1 MESESAI
8 GVTIDGDKK
17 NEQTSP
23 QNNYLFVAA
32 IDFGTSYS
40 GYAWSSKNDYKNYL
54 EGKDAEPKIYTNQ
67 PWNSGGK
74 GFFSEKNPTCLLL
87 DADRKLV
94 AFGYDAENKYA
105 ALSQEGKHSD
115 YYFFQRFK
123 MNLHEGFQI
132 ETIDRIL
139 RSVFFNELFPF
150 ANHACHGST
159 DFSFQSKEMMAT
171 EMNGKQ
177 LPAFEVFAMSI
188 KALVD
193 HLMTMFQNKGNMA
206 TLKIDDIK
214 WILTVPAIWSEKSK
228 QFMRKSAVKAGIPN
242 SNLSIALEPECASVY
257 CQHLS
262 TDHLYGARDE
272 YSMKETGQKY
282 VVVDLGGGT
291 ADIAV
296 HEKIEGNKLKEIH
309 RSTGS
314 NCGGTSVDAAFL
326 KFMDTTFGKLVL
338 ETMKKQ
344 YPESYLDLMR
354 EFESKKRAVNCDET
368 DTIRM
373 SLPMAALSTLCL
385 QIHDK
390 SIEDVILSSGHTEK
404 VSVKTDKLRIK
415 SEIFVEFFMP
425 TIKKLISLLDHIM
438 KNKRVAE
445 VEDILLVGG
454 FAECTILQQHVRDKF
469 PTKRVIV
476 PFDCGLSVLKG
487 AVIYGFDPSYI
498 AIRIIGH
505 TYGVDVAVRYDDS
518 THDLEHMFEHNDMM
532 YSKSVFKTIIEQET
546 EVSADTKVTREYRT
560 IKRIPGTLDNRH
572 ICNTKSKS
580 TLC

>member
-1 MESESAI
+1 MESESAK
-8 GVTIDGDKK
+8 GVTIDGDKD

-40 GYAWSSKNDYKNYL
+40 GYAWSSRNDYKNYL
-54 EGKDAEPKIYTNQ
+54 EGKEAEPKIYANQ

-74 GFFSEKNPTCLLL
+74 GFFSEKTPTCLLI

-105 ALSQEGKHSD
+105 DLSQEGKHSD

-139 RSVFFNELFPF
+139 RSVFLKELLPF
-150 ANHACHGST
+150 ANHGST
-159 DFSFQSKEMMAT
+159 DFSFKSKEMMAT

-193 HLMTMFQNKGNMA
+193 HLMTMFPNKGNTA
-206 TLKIDDIK
+206 SLKVDDIK

-228 QFMRKSAVKAGIPN
+228 QFMRRSAVKAGIPN
-242 SNLSIALEPECASVY
+242 NNLSIALEPECASVY

-262 TDHLYGARDE
+262 TDHLYGARNE

-326 KFMDTTFGKLVL
+326 QFMDTTFGKPVL

-354 EFESKKRAVNCDET
+354 EFESKKRTVKCDET

-373 SLPMAALSTLCL
+373 SLPMAALSKLCS

-390 SIEDVILSSGHTEK
+390 SIEDVILSSRHTEK

-415 SEIFVEFFMP
+415 SEIFVEFFYANN
-425 TIKKLISLLDHIM
+425 KKKSL
-438 KNKRVAE
+438 A
-445 VEDILLVGG
+445 
-454 FAECTILQQHVRDKF
+454 
-469 PTKRVIV
+469 
-476 PFDCGLSVLKG
+476 
-487 AVIYGFDPSYI
+487 
-498 AIRIIGH
+498 
-505 TYGVDVAVRYDDS
+505 
-518 THDLEHMFEHNDMM
+518 
-532 YSKSVFKTIIEQET
+532 YSIT
-546 EVSADTKVTREYRT
+546 
-560 IKRIPGTLDNRH
+560 
-572 ICNTKSKS
+572 
-580 TLC
+580 

>member
-1 MESESAI
+1 MESTP
-8 GVTIDGDKK
+8 GVTVEGYEN

-54 EGKDAEPKIYTNQ
+54 EGKDVEPKIYTNQ

-74 GFFSEKNPTCLLL
+74 GFFSEKTPTCLLL

-94 AFGYDAENKYA
+94 DFGYDAENKYA
-105 ALSQEGKHSD
+105 DLSQEGKHSD

-132 ETIDRIL
+132 EAIDRML
-139 RSVFFNELFPF
+139 RTVFINETFSF
-150 ANHACHGST
+150 AHRGST
-159 DFSFQSKEMMAT
+159 DFSFQSKEMMAV

-193 HLMTMFQNKGNMA
+193 HLMTMFQHKGNMA

-214 WILTVPAIWSEKSK
+214 WTLTVPAIWSEKSK
-228 QFMRKSAVKAGIPN
+228 QFMRRSAVKAGIPN

-262 TDHLYGARDE
+262 KDHLYGARDE

-282 VVVDLGGGT
+282 IVVDLGGGT

-326 KFMDTTFGKLVL
+326 QFMDTIFGKSVL
-338 ETMKKQ
+338 ETMKKE

-354 EFESKKRAVNCDET
+354 EFECKKRTVNCDET

-373 SLPMAALSTLCL
+373 SLPMAALSKLCS
-385 QIHDK
+385 QIHNK
-390 SIEDVILSSGHTEK
+390 SIEEVIL
-404 VSVKTDKLRIK
+404 L
-415 SEIFVEFFMP
+415 
-425 TIKKLISLLDHIM
+425 
-438 KNKRVAE
+438 
-445 VEDILLVGG
+445 
-454 FAECTILQQHVRDKF
+454 
-469 PTKRVIV
+469 
-476 PFDCGLSVLKG
+476 
-487 AVIYGFDPSYI
+487 
-498 AIRIIGH
+498 
-505 TYGVDVAVRYDDS
+505 S
-518 THDLEHMFEHNDMM
+518 THRKGF
-532 YSKSVFKTIIEQET
+532 
-546 EVSADTKVTREYRT
+546 
-560 IKRIPGTLDNRH
+560 
-572 ICNTKSKS
+572 C
-580 TLC
+580 